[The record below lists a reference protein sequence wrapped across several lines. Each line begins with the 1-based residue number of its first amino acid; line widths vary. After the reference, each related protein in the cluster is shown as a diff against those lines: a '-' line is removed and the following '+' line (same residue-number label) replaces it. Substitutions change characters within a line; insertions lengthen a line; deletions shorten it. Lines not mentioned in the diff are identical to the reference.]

1 MNEKIGKIILEFYD
15 KFISEYVLAYFS
27 WLTEKLSG
35 TEPFAMLSVSIFSMF
50 TLITYLW
57 FRNRNG

>member
-1 MNEKIGKIILEFYD
+1 MNEKIGKIIFEFYD
-15 KFISEYVLAYFS
+15 RFMSAYALAYFS

-35 TEPFAMLSVSIFSMF
+35 TEPFAMLAVSVFSMF
-50 TLITYLW
+50 VLITYLW